1 MTAVPAAAVTLVVA
15 MDLRGVIGRAGG
27 LPWRLPDD
35 LKRFKALTLGKTVIM
50 GRKTFESIG
59 RPLPQRRNIV
69 VTRDPR
75 FAAPGIEVA
84 ASLEAALALCRQE
97 PEVMVIG
104 GAEIYR
110 AALSL
115 ANKIELTRVEAEVD
129 GDVYFPAL
137 DPAEWRESAREQ
149 HPVDARHV
157 YPMSFSTLQRA
168 GTLPR

>member
-1 MTAVPAAAVTLVVA
+1 MTAVPATAVTLVVA

-35 LKRFKALTLGKTVIM
+35 LRRFKALTLGKTVIM

-75 FAAPGIEVA
+75 FAAAGIEVA

-110 AALSL
+110 AALPS

-129 GDVYFPAL
+129 GDVHFPAL
-137 DPAEWRESAREQ
+137 DPAEWRESAGEH
-149 HPVDARHV
+149 HPADAQHV
-157 YPMSFSTLQRA
+157 YPMSFSTLERS